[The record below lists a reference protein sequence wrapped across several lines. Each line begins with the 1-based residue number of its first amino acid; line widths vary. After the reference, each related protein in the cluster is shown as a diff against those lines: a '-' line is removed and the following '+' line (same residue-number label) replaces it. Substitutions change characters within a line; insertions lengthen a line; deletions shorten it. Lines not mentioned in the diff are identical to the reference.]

1 MVGYGGSYNT
11 SAKPVFDRLAR
22 AGSCKSP
29 GNYWDVTDP
38 YTFEPLTDKTGCER
52 TIGADTP
59 EDLKTEIGSKIRQI
73 IAERL
78 SFSAPSI
85 TATLEEGGS
94 IYQAQFTYEAN
105 GEWTG
110 HLLRKSI
117 VDGEVKHDT
126 YHQIHLV
133 TGMLHV
139 QLKLKNQLVEIFGQ
153 QLIPILILTQI
164 ILGTG
169 TIGTRIMLYQYRN
182 CLKQQV
188 TL

>member
-1 MVGYGGSYNT
+1 MECY
-11 SAKPVFDRLAR
+11 R
-22 AGSCKSP
+22 
-29 GNYWDVTDP
+29 P
-38 YTFEPLTDKTGCER
+38 YTFEPLSDKTGCER
-52 TIGADTP
+52 AIGADTP

-117 VDGEVKHDT
+117 VDMAKLNMT
-126 YHQIHLV
+126 PRHQIHLV

-153 QLIPILILTQI
+153 QLIRYLS
-164 ILGTG
+164 
-169 TIGTRIMLYQYRN
+169 
-182 CLKQQV
+182 
-188 TL
+188 